1 MALNIE
7 DKKRIVEEVAA
18 IAADAKSAIAIDY
31 HGIAANRM
39 TDLRKQAREQSVR
52 IRVIKNSLARRALAD
67 TPFACM
73 NEHLSGPMMVA
84 FSLDD
89 PAAAARIIHSL
100 VKEIKDIEV
109 KLISLD
115 GELHD
120 ISKLKKLAELP
131 TYDQA
136 VSLMMAVM
144 KAAIEKLLRTIKAP
158 VVQVVRVVA
167 ATREQKEQG

>member
-1 MALNIE
+1 MALKIE

-18 IAADAKSAIAIDY
+18 IAVDAKSAVVVDY

-39 TDLRKQAREQSVR
+39 TDLRKQAREQRVR
-52 IRVIKNSLARRALAD
+52 IRVIKNSLARRALID

-73 NEHLSGPMMVA
+73 SEHLSGPMMIA

-89 PAAAARIIHSL
+89 PTAAARIIHSF
-100 VKEIKDIEV
+100 VKETGGVEV

-136 VSLMMAVM
+136 ISLMMAVM
-144 KAAIEKLLRTIKAP
+144 KAPIEKLLRTIQAP
-158 VVQVVRVVA
+158 VVQAVRVVVA
-167 ATREQKEQG
+167 IREIKEQG